1 MNKIIINPF
10 EKFTEVQ
17 LFALGIALTIGGSL
31 LGFLFSA
38 RFDGVLDLHVAPG
51 VTLAQPFID
60 NAINTVSLFLLL
72 FIVGIIINKKTRFI
86 DVFNTVLIARSPF
99 YLLTLG
105 NISGFM
111 NGIEN
116 KINPNDPLDINFSP
130 TDILVLGV
138 FSMFAVGFLVW
149 FVALLYNGFK
159 TATNL
164 KSTPHKIAF
173 GFTIILAEVL
183 SKALIGFLNY

>member
-1 MNKIIINPF
+1 MKKIIINPF
-10 EKFTEVQ
+10 EKFTEVP
-17 LFALGIALTIGGSL
+17 LFILGTALTIGGSL
-31 LGFLFSA
+31 LGFLFSS
-38 RFDGVLDLHVAPG
+38 RFDGVLDLHVIPN

-60 NAINTVSLFLLL
+60 NAINTVSLFVLL
-72 FIVGIIINKKTRFI
+72 FILGIIINKKTRII

-99 YLLTLG
+99 YLLTMG

-111 NGIEN
+111 SGLES
-116 KINPNDPLDINFSP
+116 KINVNNPLDINFSAM
-130 TDILVLGV
+130 DILVLGV
-138 FSMFAVGFLVW
+138 FSMFAIGFLVW

-159 TATNL
+159 TATNV

-173 GFTIILAEVL
+173 AFTIILAEVL

>member
-1 MNKIIINPF
+1 MKKIIINPF

-17 LFALGIALTIGGSL
+17 LFILGIALTVGGSL
-31 LGFLFSA
+31 LGYLFCS
-38 RFDGVLDLHVAPG
+38 RFDGVLDLHVTPI

-72 FIVGIIINKKTRFI
+72 FILGLIINKKTRLI

-105 NISGFM
+105 NIGGFM
-111 NGIEN
+111 NDLET
-116 KINPNDPLDINFSP
+116 KINPNNPLDIHFSAI
-130 TDILVLGV
+130 DILVLGV

-164 KSTPHKIAF
+164 KATPHKIAF
-173 GFTIILAEVL
+173 AFTIILAEVL

>member
-1 MNKIIINPF
+1 MKKIIINPF

-17 LFALGIALTIGGSL
+17 LFTLGLILTIGGSL
-31 LGFLFSA
+31 LGYLFNS
-38 RFDGVLDLHVAPG
+38 RFDGVLDLHVTPI

-60 NAINTVSLFLLL
+60 NTINTVSLFLLL
-72 FIVGIIINKKTRFI
+72 FILGFIINKKTRLI

-105 NISGFM
+105 NIGGFM
-111 NGIEN
+111 NSLET
-116 KINPNDPLDINFSP
+116 KINPENPLDVHFSAV
-130 TDILVLGV
+130 DILVLGV

-164 KSTPHKIAF
+164 KDTPHKIAF
-173 GFTIILAEVL
+173 AFAIILAEIL